1 MIEDLDKIDYQILK
15 LLQEN
20 SNITNLSL
28 SKKIGLSPA
37 PTLERVKKLEKNG
50 VIKSYHAEVDPLA
63 LGLTV
68 KTFILVNIGWHKQ
81 NASENFLQKV
91 NEIDEVAECN
101 IITGDGDFL
110 LKVICKDLQAYQNL
124 LFNVLSQI
132 PEVERLK
139 TLMTLSTVKNRKV
152 LPLAYDVDVRG

>member
-1 MIEDLDKIDYQILK
+1 MIEDLDKIDFQILR

-28 SKKIGLSPA
+28 SKRIGLSPA

-50 VIKSYHAEVDPLA
+50 IIKSYHAEVEPWA

-152 LPLAYDVDVRG
+152 LPLNYNGE

>member
-1 MIEDLDKIDYQILK
+1 MIDDLDKIDFQILRM
-15 LLQEN
+15 LQEN

-28 SKKIGLSPA
+28 SKRIGLSPA
-37 PTLERVKKLEKNG
+37 PTLERVKKLEKHG
-50 VIKSYHAEVDPLA
+50 IIKSYHAEVDPLA

-68 KTFILVNIGWHKQ
+68 KTYILVNIGWHKE
-81 NASENFLQKV
+81 NASENFLRQV

-110 LKVICKDLQAYQNL
+110 LKVICKDLQAYQDL
-124 LFNVLSQI
+124 LFKVLSQI

-152 LPLAYDVDVRG
+152 LPLDYKS

>member
-1 MIEDLDKIDYQILK
+1 MIEDLDKIDFQILR

-28 SKKIGLSPA
+28 SKRIGLSPA

-50 VIKSYHAEVDPLA
+50 IIKSYHAEVDPLA

-101 IITGDGDFL
+101 IITCDGDFL

-124 LFNVLSQI
+124 LFNVFSQI

-152 LPLAYDVDVRG
+152 LPLNYNGE

>member
-1 MIEDLDKIDYQILK
+1 M
-15 LLQEN
+15 
-20 SNITNLSL
+20 
-28 SKKIGLSPA
+28 
-37 PTLERVKKLEKNG
+37 
-50 VIKSYHAEVDPLA
+50 
-63 LGLTV
+63 
-68 KTFILVNIGWHKQ
+68 
-81 NASENFLQKV
+81 NAAVRKV

-152 LPLAYDVDVRG
+152 LPLSY

>member
-1 MIEDLDKIDYQILK
+1 MVDDLDKIDYQILR
-15 LLQEN
+15 LLQED

-28 SKKIGLSPA
+28 SKAIGLSPA

-68 KTFILVNIGWHKQ
+68 KTFILVNIGWHKA
-81 NASENFLQKV
+81 NASENFLLKI

-152 LPLAYDVDVRG
+152 LPLRYEL